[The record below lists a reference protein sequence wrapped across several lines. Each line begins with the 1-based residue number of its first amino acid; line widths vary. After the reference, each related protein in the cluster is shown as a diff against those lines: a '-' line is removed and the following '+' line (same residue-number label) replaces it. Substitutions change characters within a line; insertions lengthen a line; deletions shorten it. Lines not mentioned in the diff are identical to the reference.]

1 MDVQDPKWVCPSKS
15 EPTMTDPISSY
26 AKSSRSD
33 AAMRA
38 SVGKADKQEKAA
50 SAAPAPASPSEGRR
64 TDSVQMSNVAQ
75 KAMAEP
81 DFDRA
86 KVESIKQAIS
96 EEEELRWKLEA
107 AKLRVEVWK
116 TEEYTK
122 RVEMK
127 L

>member
-1 MDVQDPKWVCPSKS
+1 MENPAHLAINFILTNAPKYAQSKATRVQLEEYRKSKKAILAS
-15 EPTMTDPISSY
+15 EEEGSLGAKEMY
-26 AKSSRSD
+26 AY
-33 AAMRA
+33 AH
-38 SVGKADKQEKAA
+38 
-50 SAAPAPASPSEGRR
+50 
-64 TDSVQMSNVAQ
+64 
-75 KAMAEP
+75 P
-81 DFDRA
+81 DY
-86 KVESIKQAIS
+86 VELLFQIKNAIA

>member
-1 MDVQDPKWVCPSKS
+1 MENPAHLAINFILTNAPK
-15 EPTMTDPISSY
+15 Y
-26 AKSSRSD
+26 
-33 AAMRA
+33 
-38 SVGKADKQEKAA
+38 A
-50 SAAPAPASPSEGRR
+50 SAKATR
-64 TDSVQMSNVAQ
+64 VQLEEYRKSKKAILMSNEEGTLGAKEMYAYAHPEYVALLFQ
-75 KAMAEP
+75 
-81 DFDRA
+81 
-86 KVESIKQAIS
+86 IKDAIA

>member
-1 MDVQDPKWVCPSKS
+1 MENPAHKAINFIIENAPKYARAKGIRVQLEEYRKSK
-15 EPTMTDPISSY
+15 
-26 AKSSRSD
+26 
-33 AAMRA
+33 
-38 SVGKADKQEKAA
+38 
-50 SAAPAPASPSEGRR
+50 
-64 TDSVQMSNVAQ
+64 
-75 KAMAEP
+75 KAMLASEEEGSLGAKEMYAYSHP
-81 DFDRA
+81 DYVDLLFQ
-86 KVESIKQAIS
+86 IKEAIA

>member
-1 MDVQDPKWVCPSKS
+1 MENHANKAVTFILENAAKYANAKATRVQLEEYRKSKKAILMSEEEGTLGAKEMYAYAHRDYVALLMDIKS
-15 EPTMTDPISSY
+15 
-26 AKSSRSD
+26 
-33 AAMRA
+33 
-38 SVGKADKQEKAA
+38 
-50 SAAPAPASPSEGRR
+50 
-64 TDSVQMSNVAQ
+64 
-75 KAMAEP
+75 
-81 DFDRA
+81 
-86 KVESIKQAIS
+86 AIA

>member
-1 MDVQDPKWVCPSKS
+1 MENPAHLAINFILTNAPKYALAKATRVQLEEYRKSKKAILAS
-15 EPTMTDPISSY
+15 EEEGSLGAKEMY
-26 AKSSRSD
+26 AY
-33 AAMRA
+33 AH
-38 SVGKADKQEKAA
+38 
-50 SAAPAPASPSEGRR
+50 
-64 TDSVQMSNVAQ
+64 
-75 KAMAEP
+75 P
-81 DFDRA
+81 DY
-86 KVESIKQAIS
+86 VELLFQIKNAIA

>member
-1 MDVQDPKWVCPSKS
+1 MENPAHKAIDFILTNASKFAQSKATRVQLEEYRKSK
-15 EPTMTDPISSY
+15 
-26 AKSSRSD
+26 
-33 AAMRA
+33 
-38 SVGKADKQEKAA
+38 KAIL
-50 SAAPAPASPSEGRR
+50 
-64 TDSVQMSNVAQ
+64 MSNEEGTLGAKEIYAYTHPEYVALL
-75 KAMAEP
+75 M
-81 DFDRA
+81 D
-86 KVESIKQAIS
+86 IKQAIS

>member
-1 MDVQDPKWVCPSKS
+1 MENPAHLAINFILTNAPK
-15 EPTMTDPISSY
+15 Y
-26 AKSSRSD
+26 
-33 AAMRA
+33 
-38 SVGKADKQEKAA
+38 A
-50 SAAPAPASPSEGRR
+50 SAKATRVQLEEYRKSKKAILASEEEG
-64 TDSVQMSNVAQ
+64 SLGAKEMYAY
-75 KAMAEP
+75 AHP
-81 DFDRA
+81 DY
-86 KVESIKQAIS
+86 VELLFQIKNAIA

>member
-1 MDVQDPKWVCPSKS
+1 MENPAHLAINFILTNAPK
-15 EPTMTDPISSY
+15 Y
-26 AKSSRSD
+26 
-33 AAMRA
+33 
-38 SVGKADKQEKAA
+38 A
-50 SAAPAPASPSEGRR
+50 SAKATRVQLEEYRKSKKAILASEEEG
-64 TDSVQMSNVAQ
+64 SLGAKEMYAY
-75 KAMAEP
+75 AHP
-81 DFDRA
+81 DY
-86 KVESIKQAIS
+86 VELLLQIKNAIA

>member
-1 MDVQDPKWVCPSKS
+1 M
-15 EPTMTDPISSY
+15 Y
-26 AKSSRSD
+26 AY
-33 AAMRA
+33 AH
-38 SVGKADKQEKAA
+38 
-50 SAAPAPASPSEGRR
+50 
-64 TDSVQMSNVAQ
+64 
-75 KAMAEP
+75 P
-81 DFDRA
+81 DY
-86 KVESIKQAIS
+86 VELLFQIKNAIA

>member
-1 MDVQDPKWVCPSKS
+1 MENPAHLAINFILTNAPKYAAAKATRVQLEEYRKSKKSILAS
-15 EPTMTDPISSY
+15 EEEGSLGAKEMY
-26 AKSSRSD
+26 AY
-33 AAMRA
+33 AH
-38 SVGKADKQEKAA
+38 
-50 SAAPAPASPSEGRR
+50 
-64 TDSVQMSNVAQ
+64 
-75 KAMAEP
+75 P
-81 DFDRA
+81 DYVDLLFQ
-86 KVESIKQAIS
+86 IKEAIA